1 LVIFKVKPLIYQ
13 KLLTINPKGTTSH
26 VKPQVS
32 LAWWWWWCHWHRSGC
47 DGGNGRGLFLWHSE
61 SHGKSGTQL
70 GDFMGK
76 TMVITSLNMG
86 CETPITIGCF
96 MGVTMV
102 ETL

>member
-1 LVIFKVKPLIYQ
+1 M
-13 KLLTINPKGTTSH
+13 
-26 VKPQVS
+26 
-32 LAWWWWWCHWHRSGC
+32 
-47 DGGNGRGLFLWHSE
+47 
-61 SHGKSGTQL
+61 QL

-86 CETPITIGCF
+86 CETPITIGYF